1 MPSPHPR
8 LSVRDVRDTL
18 GDRSFSPESPC
29 RVGVELEWITVA
41 RGDEVARVDPVDLA
55 RAVAA
60 AGPLPG
66 GSTVTF
72 EPGGQLE
79 VSAPPFVG
87 MGDACAVAEADT
99 ALARAAASAIGVDL
113 VGLGA
118 DPLRPP
124 RRVANSAR
132 YRAMEAYFDA
142 DGPAGRRMMAN
153 TASVQVNIGVG
164 PTADDAAR
172 QWRLA
177 HRLGPTLAAA
187 FANSPFLEGRPTGF
201 RSARLATWMALD
213 RSRAAP
219 VDSDRP
225 GPAAWAD
232 YVLDARVMLI
242 RPEPRP
248 APGRE
253 AEPGSAPDHF
263 VHLDSPLTFGQW
275 VAEGHELGWPT
286 NDDLDYHLSTL
297 FPPVRPR
304 GWLELRMLD
313 ALPDPWW
320 QVPVAV
326 TAALLADP
334 EGGDAANQAAT
345 SCSAVG
351 RWIDAA
357 RTGLGHPALAAS
369 ARDCFGAAQASLDRL
384 GAPASL
390 VDMVAAYAERWVD
403 RGRTPADDRLDAWAE
418 HGALFPVPAAVDA

>member
-8 LSVRDVRDTL
+8 LSVGEARDIL
-18 GDRSFSPESPC
+18 SDRCFSPESPC
-29 RVGVELEWITVA
+29 QVGVELEWLTVA
-41 RGDEVARVDPVDLA
+41 RDDRNARVDPVNLA

-79 VSAPPFVG
+79 VSSPPFVAV
-87 MGDACAVAEADT
+87 GDACAVAETDT
-99 ALARAAASAIGVDL
+99 AVAQAAAVALGIDL

-124 RRVANSAR
+124 QRVSDSAR
-132 YRAMEAYFDA
+132 YRAMEAYFDT

-164 PTADDAAR
+164 PTLDDATR

-187 FANSPFLEGRPTGF
+187 FANSPLLEGRPTGF
-201 RSARLATWMALD
+201 HSARLATWMALD
-213 RSRAAP
+213 RSRATP
-219 VDSDRP
+219 VDCDRP
-225 GPAAWAD
+225 GPEAWAD

-242 RPEPRP
+242 RP
-248 APGRE
+248 AGRE
-253 AEPGSAPDHF
+253 AVTSSDDRF

-275 VAEGHELGWPT
+275 VTEGHELGWPT
-286 NDDLDYHLSTL
+286 SDDLDYHLSTL

-326 TAALLADP
+326 TAGLLADP
-334 EGGDAANQAAT
+334 EGGDAADRAAT
-345 SCSAVG
+345 SSDAVG
-351 RWIDAA
+351 RWVDAA

-369 ARDCFGAAQASLDRL
+369 ARDCFRAALASLDRL
-384 GAPASL
+384 GASAPL
-390 VDMVAAYAERWVD
+390 VDMVAAYTERWVD
-403 RGRTPADDRLDAWAE
+403 RARTPADDRLDAWAD
-418 HGALFPVPAAVDA
+418 HGALFPEPAEVGA